1 MKMYLLALVWLAVLI
16 GSSVSSSFQHISAS
30 SEREACVTA
39 LLQIQGNLTM
49 MISNGLDTLSDAVI
63 CLSLSESD
71 TTVRGTCVTDLVRAK
86 VVPEIE
92 VVYYFDTLAK
102 AAICLAQSEA
112 DTIVRGACVTDLV
125 TNKCKS

>member
-16 GSSVSSSFQHISAS
+16 GSSASSSFQHISAS

-39 LLQIQGNLTM
+39 SLQIQGNLTM

-71 TTVRGTCVTDLVRAK
+71 TTVRGTCVTDLDEQK
-86 VVPEIE
+86 Q
-92 VVYYFDTLAK
+92 YLK
-102 AAICLAQSEA
+102 
-112 DTIVRGACVTDLV
+112 
-125 TNKCKS
+125 